1 MWLDVCLCVH
11 VYVYVYVCLYVY
23 IFMYVFV
30 WMCVCMD
37 VCMHIWMCVYVVI
50 CVCTCMWMCVCV
62 CTYMSRVW
70 APPRSLSLLGKHS
83 QAVLSLCCMLWFIS
97 LKFWTLPDGGN
108 CLPALRKSH
117 GVADSCM
124 CQQEGSPTKSKI
136 GPLCCSPYLVFKV
149 PPFHQVKNPTL
160 PQGSY
165 I

>member
-11 VYVYVYVCLYVY
+11 VHVYVYVCLYVY

-37 VCMHIWMCVYVVI
+37 VCMHIWMCVCVVI

-62 CTYMSRVW
+62 CTCLGCGLPL
-70 APPRSLSLLGKHS
+70 APFPCWVNTLRQS
-83 QAVLSLCCMLWFIS
+83 SLCVVCCGSS
-97 LKFWTLPDGGN
+97 LYSFELCLMGGT
-108 CLPALRKSH
+108 ALRKSG

-124 CQQEGSPTKSKI
+124 CQQEGSPTKIKM